1 MLCRVRVCLGGLI
14 DFGCFGENFR
24 SLVDVSQPLA
34 PLVGGA
40 GVELVHL
47 GPHLVV
53 AAVDQ
58 VEGPLVGGNRSD
70 YHGAKFN
77 DWT

>member
-1 MLCRVRVCLGGLI
+1 M
-14 DFGCFGENFR
+14 
-24 SLVDVSQPLA
+24 SQPLA

-58 VEGPLVGGNRSD
+58 VEGPLVGGHRSD